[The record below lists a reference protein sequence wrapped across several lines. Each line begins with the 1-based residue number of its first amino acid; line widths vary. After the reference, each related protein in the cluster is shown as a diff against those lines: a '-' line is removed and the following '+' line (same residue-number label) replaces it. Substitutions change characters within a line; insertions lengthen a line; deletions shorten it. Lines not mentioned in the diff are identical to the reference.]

1 MAVTREEVGLA
12 LIAADKAGD
21 TEDARELAD
30 YLRQMPVDEPDNMS
44 SEDQVSNL
52 IGSSP
57 VNLEE
62 GSWTD
67 DPDVAAR
74 MLLDG
79 FTLGWGNEGLA
90 AIYAAGQTSK
100 GIDYQT
106 AYNTY
111 FDQLVA
117 EENEY
122 KDQYP
127 AASLTLQMLGGL
139 GTGVFG
145 LGRTAAKLGMKGLGG
160 LVAEGAAI
168 GAVAGAGSTDKG
180 DRLEGAA
187 AGAMFGGAASGAL
200 GALGKGINVATR
212 RRIEKDLDVEGEPFT
227 PITLAENAPAGLKAT
242 YRDVIGS
249 AFWGQSTLLAQ
260 QSAKIEPLIKR
271 LAKVEKELDVSLKK
285 AEKSREA
292 SDINLEN
299 AKNRLSSNKV
309 RIAQSVEDAISKE
322 SDLISVAANK
332 QQDANEFALRS
343 EIFRSAIPEG
353 TPIAARESIGKQLAS
368 GRADAYQSAT
378 KELQEAWSNHGY
390 QMLKELP
397 NGKPRVFRLSI
408 KKLREETDRAINAD
422 PTYSATIGKQAEINP
437 NLEVMLQKLKALT
450 TKQGRI
456 SGEDLAGIRAT
467 ARQSINSSSN
477 NPNVEMSNIVFAKL
491 EQNLTKT
498 IKEQLDAPS
507 LTAFNQTQKQY
518 GTKQLLESVSKKA
531 AAAQNGGAF
540 TAKEWIST
548 LSGDKFT
555 KGKVSTGT
563 APFQKEAQKVNNMSQ
578 KIAENTKKELESLK
592 NSKKLN
598 TERATKTTRKNAQK
612 EINRLKQESKGLD
625 TPEILAL
632 KETVDASTAQIKKL
646 ESEGAKSSSIF
657 ASLAGTGFLG
667 YVAGDAIGTLIDVS
681 TGGLAGTLGGMVL
694 AKGLAG
700 KGGQKIAAG
709 QTANQASL
717 RRRAKALQPP
727 STRLVPI
734 SAGLSAGEDI
744 EDTERYRQRMMN
756 REFSQ

>member
-1 MAVTREEVGLA
+1 MAVTREEVGAA

-21 TEDARELAD
+21 TEDARQLAD
-30 YLRQMPVDEPDNMS
+30 YLRNMPEDEPDNMS
-44 SEDQVSNL
+44 TEDQVSNL
-52 IGSSP
+52 LGSSP

-90 AIYAAGQTSK
+90 AVYAAGQTSQ
-100 GIDYQT
+100 GVDYDT

-111 FDQLVA
+111 FKQLVD

-139 GTGVFG
+139 GTGIFG
-145 LGRTAAKLGMKGLGG
+145 LGRAAAKYGMKG
-160 LVAEGAAI
+160 LVAEGTAI
-168 GAVAGAGSTDKG
+168 GAVAGAGATDEG

-187 AGAMFGGAASGAL
+187 SGAMFGGAASGVL

-212 RRIEKDLDVEGEPFT
+212 RRIEKDLDVKDEPFT

-260 QSAKIEPLIKR
+260 QSAKIEPLIQR
-271 LAKVEKELDVSLKK
+271 LAKVEKELDINLKK
-285 AEKSREA
+285 AGKGREA
-292 SDINLEN
+292 GDMNVEN
-299 AKNRLSSNKV
+299 AQNRLKSNKLK
-309 RIAQSVEDAISKE
+309 IAQSVEDALSKE
-322 SDLISVAANK
+322 SSAISVLANK
-332 QQDANEFALRS
+332 QQDASEFALRS
-343 EIFRSAIPEG
+343 NIFKAAIPEG
-353 TPIAARESIGKQLAS
+353 TPIAVRESIGKQLTS
-368 GRADAYQSAT
+368 GKPEAYLEAT
-378 KELQEAWSNHGY
+378 RELQSAWSNHGY
-390 QMLKELP
+390 QMLKQLP

-408 KKLREETDRAINAD
+408 KKLREDTERAINAD

-491 EQNLTKT
+491 EQNLTKK

-507 LTAFNQTQKQY
+507 LAAFNQTQKQY
-518 GTKQLLESVSKKA
+518 STKQLLESVSKKA
-531 AAAQNGGAF
+531 VASQNGGAF

-555 KGKVSTGT
+555 KGKVSTGR
-563 APFQKEAQKVNNMSQ
+563 APFIKEAQQVNRMSQ
-578 KIAENTKKELESLK
+578 KIANNTKQELESL
-592 NSKKLN
+592 NATKKSR
-598 TERATKTTRKNAQK
+598 TESATKTTRKNAQK
-612 EINRLKQESKGLD
+612 EIARLKQEGKGLD
-625 TPEILAL
+625 SPAILAQ
-632 KETVDASTAQIKKL
+632 KETVDKATAQIKQL

-667 YVAGDAIGTLIDVS
+667 YVAGDAVGTLVDFS

-694 AKGLAG
+694 AKGLAS
-700 KGGQKIAAG
+700 KSGQQIVSG
-709 QTANQASL
+709 QTASQASL
-717 RRRAKALQPP
+717 RRGAKALQP
-727 STRLVPI
+727 SANRLVPI
-734 SAGLSAGEDI
+734 STGLSAGEEV
-744 EDTERYRQRMMN
+744 EDNELYQQRKRTIN
-756 REFSQ
+756 RTY